1 MAKYKKGKLKATE
14 THADIFEKLGGG
26 SGGGIKKLKIKNPF
40 DKFVKKLDPKTREKL
55 KILFQDPSKKV
66 IPIKKIGKKST
77 NKKIL
82 HGYGDKLKIEAS
94 RTDPNFKKLSPK
106 AQQRYLEFMHKQ
118 IKFNQPMSAK
128 QLQIL
133 KDTAPGGKY
142 NVDKVGGWLGK
153 NLSFSD
159 KLTKDY
165 IQIRRLKVI
174 KEELRKLNREEKA
187 AGRLGEKQ
195 RTIIQGIKK
204 PPRGK

>member
-1 MAKYKKGKLKATE
+1 VHHFGNVKKSSHLIGIRIVKMA
-14 THADIFEKLGGG
+14 D
-26 SGGGIKKLKIKNPF
+26 KIKNPF

-66 IPIKKIGKKST
+66 IPIKKIGEKST

-94 RTDPNFKKLSPK
+94 RTDPDFKKLTPK

-187 AGRLGEKQ
+187 AGRKGDKI
-195 RTIIQGIKK
+195 RTIIKGFNK
-204 PPRGK
+204 PKRGK